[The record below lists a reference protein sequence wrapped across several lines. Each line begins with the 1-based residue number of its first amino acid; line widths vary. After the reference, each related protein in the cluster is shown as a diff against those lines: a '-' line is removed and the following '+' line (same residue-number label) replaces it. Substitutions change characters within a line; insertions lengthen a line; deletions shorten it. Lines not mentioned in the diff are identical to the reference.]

1 MTPFYV
7 CDRSN
12 YVRFGNDKIHSCGRH
27 DVLTAEG
34 TCCPGT
40 LKPAF
45 FFEDIKSA
53 FENQMSHERQYQA
66 IAQTQT
72 VTIECA
78 SSLNTLRELLET
90 IEGKIK

>member
-1 MTPFYV
+1 MNPFYV

-45 FFEDIKSA
+45 FFEDIKSE
-53 FENQMSHERQYQA
+53 FEN
-66 IAQTQT
+66 QTQT

-90 IEGKIK
+90 IEGKIL

>member
-1 MTPFYV
+1 MKRVYI

-40 LKPAF
+40 LQRVFYASDLEK
-45 FFEDIKSA
+45 EIQERKQQIKNHA
-53 FENQMSHERQYQA
+53 VELVFDNQLIKELEWVESLL
-66 IAQTQT
+66 QTIQG
-72 VTIECA
+72 E
-78 SSLNTLRELLET
+78 E
-90 IEGKIK
+90 

>member
-1 MTPFYV
+1 MNPFYV

-45 FFEDIKSA
+45 YADDLVKMLNDRKKYLYAMVEKYKRNNLEDQYDA
-53 FENQMSHERQYQA
+53 AAHE
-66 IAQTQT
+66 I
-72 VTIECA
+72 
-78 SSLNTLRELLET
+78 ET
-90 IEGKIK
+90 ILKELTI